1 MNMSRFGGPSH
12 QNLEENVY
20 ARRRHTE
27 NGLSCRA
34 ELATGQSSS
43 PSSPASRGDLK
54 RAGKTLPRS
63 SRAKFVYATLRQS

>member
-1 MNMSRFGGPSH
+1 MQDRD
-12 QNLEENVY
+12 
-20 ARRRHTE
+20 TE

-34 ELATGQSSS
+34 ELATSQSSS
-43 PSSPASRGDLK
+43 HSSPAFRGDLK